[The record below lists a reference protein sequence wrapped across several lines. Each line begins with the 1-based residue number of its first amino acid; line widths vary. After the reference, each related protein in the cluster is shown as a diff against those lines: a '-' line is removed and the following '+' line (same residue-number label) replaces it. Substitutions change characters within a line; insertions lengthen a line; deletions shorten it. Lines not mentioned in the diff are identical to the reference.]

1 VVLIILILLI
11 LAAVFGVLA
20 AVVKATLVIVLS
32 ILLTIAL
39 LTAFGYYWIR
49 YRISRLRRDVERTYG
64 DRQRRSLPPDG
75 A

>member
-64 DRQRRSLPPDG
+64 DRQRRSLPPDS